1 MTFFDLLNTAS
12 NGLEAQRQRMEIVSQ
27 NIANVSTPGYK
38 KQIPVFSQKHGDA
51 FSIIMA
57 RQLGIKEEDLLS
69 FVSGNEVS
77 KGVQVSEVIIDQT
90 PGQKVYMPGHPK
102 ADKDGNVEMSNV
114 DSLAEMLEMMYATR
128 NYKANLSIVEMAKSA
143 AKETLNIG
151 KPGG

>member
-12 NGLEAQRQRMEIVSQ
+12 NGLEAQRQKMDIISN
-27 NIANVSTPGYK
+27 NIANAATPGYK
-38 KQIPVFSQKHGDA
+38 RQYPVFTQRTADP

-57 RQLGIKEEDLLS
+57 KQLGIKEDDLLN
-69 FVSGNEVS
+69 FLSGN
-77 KGVQVSEVIIDQT
+77 QVGRGIQISEIITDKA
-90 PGQKVYMPGHPK
+90 PGQKIHMPGHPK
-102 ADKDGNVEMSNV
+102 ADANGDVEMSNV
-114 DSLAEMLEMMYATR
+114 DSLIEMVEMMYAVR

>member
-12 NGLEAQRQRMEIVSQ
+12 NGLEAQRERMEVVSK
-27 NIANVSTPGYK
+27 NIANSSTPGYK
-38 KQIPVFSQKHGDA
+38 REIPIFTQRTADQ

-57 RQLGIKEEDLLS
+57 RQLGIKEANVMDFL
-69 FVSGNEVS
+69 SGNQVGRGISVS
-77 KGVQVSEVIIDQT
+77 QIIEDQR
-90 PGQKVYMPGHPK
+90 PGPKIRIPGHPK
-102 ADKDGNVEMSNV
+102 ADANGDVEMSNV
-114 DSLAEMLEMMYATR
+114 DTLTEMVEMMYAVR

>member
-38 KQIPVFSQKHGDA
+38 KQIPVFSQKNGDA

-57 RQLGIKEEDLLS
+57 RQLGIKEQDLLS

-77 KGVQVSEVIIDQT
+77 KGVQVSEIITDQT

-102 ADKDGNVEMSNV
+102 ADKDGYVEMSNV
-114 DSLAEMLEMMYATR
+114 DSLTEMLEMMYATR
-128 NYKANLSIVEMAKSA
+128 NYKANLSIVEMAKAA